1 MVKKEKI
8 ETPPSMLGIMEFNV
22 DTSKMRL
29 TPQAV
34 LIITLL
40 VALAVLVLD
49 YTMPLR

>member
-22 DTSKMRL
+22 DTSRL
-29 TPQAV
+29 RLSPQLVLAIAV
-34 LIITLL
+34 G
-40 VALAVLVLD
+40 VALVVILLN